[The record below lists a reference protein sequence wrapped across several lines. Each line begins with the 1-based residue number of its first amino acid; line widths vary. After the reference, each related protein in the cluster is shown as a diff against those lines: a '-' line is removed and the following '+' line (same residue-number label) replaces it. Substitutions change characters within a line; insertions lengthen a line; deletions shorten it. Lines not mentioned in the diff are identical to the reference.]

1 MITLGTGVGS
11 TLSVDGRIVGLNLA
25 FHPFIGGPSYTEQ
38 LSERTRED
46 VGTER
51 WLARCTA
58 AVDVLLRTFSPDQ
71 LFLEGGNA
79 RHLADADLGSDV
91 TIVANE
97 VALKGAARV
106 ARTAEMWGGWSSP
119 GAH

>member
-38 LSERTRED
+38 LSERARED
-46 VGTER
+46 VGTKR
-51 WLARCTA
+51 WLARCEA
-58 AVDVLLRTFSPDQ
+58 AVDVLLRTFSPDH
-71 LFLEGGNA
+71 LFLGGE
-79 RHLADADLGSDV
+79 SS
-91 TIVANE
+91 
-97 VALKGAARV
+97 
-106 ARTAEMWGGWSSP
+106 RTKSPWSRP